1 MSSLQG
7 EEVKLKRLLS
17 EFALTFIVSWIV
29 EFLYMG
35 VKGVFEGTTLSL
47 LEISLSFDNAV
58 MNAVI
63 LSGLS
68 RVWRRRFLTWGM
80 VIAVFGMR
88 FLFPV
93 LIVVLTSGLS
103 FSKVLDL
110 AFKEP
115 ETYAHYLESAE
126 PLILAFGGSFLL
138 MVFVNWLFDAGKEL
152 HWIRVLEDFASK
164 IAKLGEVKLIIALS
178 VIFLIGYLKRE
189 PDIILAMILGVLLF
203 EVVHFVKSAID
214 YFKEKRGL
222 SGGGLG
228 AFIYLELLDASCSLD
243 GTVGAFAISQ
253 NLIIITVGLSVG
265 AFILRSLTLYFVES
279 GKLQEL
285 PYLEHGAHWGIGAL
299 GIMMLLEL
307 FIHIPEFVISS
318 LALIF
323 ILSSLY
329 SSIKRT
335 KPLLS

>member
-1 MSSLQG
+1 MR
-7 EEVKLKRLLS
+7 LKRLLL
-17 EFALTFIVSWIV
+17 EFFVIFAVSWVI

-35 VKGVFEGTTLSL
+35 IKGVFEGTTLSL
-47 LEISLSFDNAV
+47 LEMSLSFDNAV

-68 RVWRRRFLTWGM
+68 QVWRRRFLTWGM

-93 LIVVLTSGLS
+93 LIVTVTSGLS
-103 FSKVLDL
+103 VEKVLEL

-115 ETYAHYLESAE
+115 EVYGHYLESAE

-138 MVFVNWLFDAGKEL
+138 MVFVNWLFDAGREL
-152 HWIRVLEDFASK
+152 HWIGLLENFASR
-164 IAKLGEVKLIIALS
+164 IAKLGEVKLIIALAVVFTVGFFKRDPS
-178 VIFLIGYLKRE
+178 V
-189 PDIILAMILGVLLF
+189 ILAMILGVLLF
-203 EVVHFVKSAID
+203 EIVHFIKSSIE
-214 YFKEKRGL
+214 YFKEKRGID
-222 SGGGLG
+222 SGIG

-279 GKLQEL
+279 GKLSQL

-307 FIHIPEFVISS
+307 FFHIPEVVMSS
-318 LALIF
+318 LALFF

>member
-1 MSSLQG
+1 M
-7 EEVKLKRLLS
+7 KLKRLLL
-17 EFALTFIVSWIV
+17 EFAVICAVSWVI

-35 VKGVFEGTTLSL
+35 IKGVFEGTTLSL
-47 LEISLSFDNAV
+47 LEMSLSFDNAV
-58 MNAVI
+58 MNAVV

-93 LIVVLTSGLS
+93 LIVVATSGLS
-103 FSKVLDL
+103 FEKVLDL

-115 ETYAHYLESAE
+115 EVYARYLESAE

-138 MVFVNWLFDAGKEL
+138 MVFVNWLFDAGREL
-152 HWIRVLEDFASK
+152 HWIGLLENFASK

-178 VIFLIGYLKRE
+178 VVFVVGYFRRE
-189 PDIILAMILGVLLF
+189 PEVLLSMILGVLLF
-203 EVVHFVKSAID
+203 EIVHFVKSSIE
-214 YFKEKRGL
+214 YFKEKRGID
-222 SGGGLG
+222 GGIG

-279 GKLQEL
+279 GKLSEL
-285 PYLEHGAHWGIGAL
+285 LYLEHGAHWGIGAL

-307 FIHIPEFVISS
+307 FFHIPEVVISS

-335 KPLLS
+335 KPLLIK

>member
-1 MSSLQG
+1 M
-7 EEVKLKRLLS
+7 KLRKLLL
-17 EFALTFIVSWIV
+17 EFILIFAASWLI

-35 VKGVFEGTTLSL
+35 IKGVFEGTTLSL

-68 RVWRRRFLTWGM
+68 QVWRRRFLTWGM

-103 FSKVLDL
+103 IERVLEL
-110 AFKEP
+110 AFREP
-115 ETYAHYLESAE
+115 EVYAHYLEAAE

-138 MVFVNWLFDAGKEL
+138 MVFVNWLFDAGREL
-152 HWIRVLEDFASK
+152 HWIGLLENFASK

-178 VIFLIGYLKRE
+178 VIFLVGYFKRE
-189 PDIILAMILGVLLF
+189 PNILLSMILGVLLF
-203 EVVHFVKSAID
+203 EIVHFVKSSIE
-214 YFKEKRGL
+214 YFKEKRGID
-222 SGGGLG
+222 GGVG

-253 NLIIITVGLSVG
+253 NLVIITVGLSVG

-279 GKLQEL
+279 GKLSEL

-307 FIHIPEFVISS
+307 FFSIPELVISA
-318 LALIF
+318 LALVF

-335 KPLLS
+335 KPLLIR

>member
-1 MSSLQG
+1 MR
-7 EEVKLKRLLS
+7 LKRLLL
-17 EFALTFIVSWIV
+17 EFFVIFAVSWVI

-35 VKGVFEGTTLSL
+35 IKGVFEGTTLSL
-47 LEISLSFDNAV
+47 LEMSLSFDNAV

-68 RVWRRRFLTWGM
+68 QVWRRRFLTWGM

-93 LIVVLTSGLS
+93 LIVTVTSGLS
-103 FSKVLDL
+103 VEKVLEL

-115 ETYAHYLESAE
+115 EVYGHYLESAE

-138 MVFVNWLFDAGKEL
+138 MVFVNWLFDAGREL
-152 HWIRVLEDFASK
+152 HWIGLLENFASR
-164 IAKLGEVKLIIALS
+164 IAKLGEVKLIIALA
-178 VIFLIGYLKRE
+178 VVFTVGFFKRD
-189 PDIILAMILGVLLF
+189 PNVILAMILGVLLF
-203 EVVHFVKSAID
+203 EIVHFIKSSIE
-214 YFKEKRGL
+214 YFKEKRGID
-222 SGGGLG
+222 SGIG

-279 GKLQEL
+279 GKLSQL

-307 FIHIPEFVISS
+307 FFHIPEVVMSS
-318 LALIF
+318 LALLF

-335 KPLLS
+335 KHLLS

>member
-1 MSSLQG
+1 M
-7 EEVKLKRLLS
+7 KLRKLLL
-17 EFALTFIVSWIV
+17 EFALTFLVSWVV

-35 VKGVFEGTTLSL
+35 VRGVFEGTTLSL

-80 VIAVFGMR
+80 VVAVFGMR

-103 FSKVLDL
+103 IERVIDL
-110 AFKEP
+110 AFREP
-115 ETYAHYLESAE
+115 EVYAHYLEVAE
-126 PLILAFGGSFLL
+126 PLILAFGGAFLL
-138 MVFVNWLFDAGKEL
+138 MVFVSWLFDAGREL
-152 HWIRVLEDFASK
+152 HWIGVLEDFAAK
-164 IAKLGEVKLIIALS
+164 MAKLGEVKLIIALS
-178 VIFLIGYLKRE
+178 VIFAVGLLKKDSR
-189 PDIILAMILGVLLF
+189 ILLAMILGVLLF
-203 EVVHFVKSAID
+203 EIVHFIKSSIE
-214 YFKEKRGL
+214 YFKEKKGIE
-222 SGGGLG
+222 GGLG

-279 GKLQEL
+279 GKMSEL
-285 PYLEHGAHWGIGAL
+285 PYLEHGAHWGIGSL

-307 FIHIPEFVISS
+307 FFSVPEFVISS
-318 LALIF
+318 LALVF

-329 SSIKRT
+329 SSIRRT
-335 KPLLS
+335 KHLLVK

>member
-1 MSSLQG
+1 MR
-7 EEVKLKRLLS
+7 LKRLLL
-17 EFALTFIVSWIV
+17 EFFVIFAVSWVI

-35 VKGVFEGTTLSL
+35 IKGVFEGTTLSL
-47 LEISLSFDNAV
+47 LEMSLSFDNAV

-68 RVWRRRFLTWGM
+68 PVWRRRFLTWGM

-93 LIVVLTSGLS
+93 LIVTVTSGLS
-103 FSKVLDL
+103 VEKVLEL

-115 ETYAHYLESAE
+115 EVYAHYLESAE

-152 HWIRVLEDFASK
+152 HWIDLLENFASK
-164 IAKLGEVKLIIALS
+164 IAKLGEVKLIVALS

-189 PDIILAMILGVLLF
+189 PNIILAMILGVLLF
-203 EVVHFVKSAID
+203 EVVHFIKSAVE
-214 YFKEKRGL
+214 YFKEKRGVD
-222 SGGGLG
+222 SGIG

-279 GKLQEL
+279 GKLSQL

-307 FIHIPEFVISS
+307 FFHIPEVVMSS
-318 LALIF
+318 LALFF

>member
-1 MSSLQG
+1 MR
-7 EEVKLKRLLS
+7 LKRLLL
-17 EFALTFIVSWIV
+17 EFFVIFAVSWVI

-35 VKGVFEGTTLSL
+35 IKGVFEGTTLSL
-47 LEISLSFDNAV
+47 LEMSLSFDNAV

-68 RVWRRRFLTWGM
+68 QVWRRRFLTWGM

-93 LIVVLTSGLS
+93 LIVTVTSGLS
-103 FSKVLDL
+103 VEKVLEL

-115 ETYAHYLESAE
+115 EVYGHYLESAE

-138 MVFVNWLFDAGKEL
+138 MVFVNWLFDAGREL
-152 HWIRVLEDFASK
+152 HWIGLLENFASR
-164 IAKLGEVKLIIALS
+164 IAKLGEVKLIIALA
-178 VIFLIGYLKRE
+178 VVFTVGFFKRD
-189 PDIILAMILGVLLF
+189 PNVILAMILGVLLF
-203 EVVHFVKSAID
+203 EIVHFIKSSIE
-214 YFKEKRGL
+214 YFKEKRGID
-222 SGGGLG
+222 SGIG

-279 GKLQEL
+279 GKLSQL

-307 FIHIPEFVISS
+307 FFHIPEVVMSS
-318 LALIF
+318 LALFF

-335 KPLLS
+335 KHLLS

>member
-1 MSSLQG
+1 L
-7 EEVKLKRLLS
+7 KLKKLLL
-17 EFALTFIVSWIV
+17 EFALIFLISWAI
-29 EFLYMG
+29 EFAYMG
-35 VKGVFEGTTLSL
+35 IKGVFEGTTLSL

-68 RVWRRRFLTWGM
+68 QLWRKRFLTWGM

-93 LIVVLTSGLS
+93 LIVSLTAGIAVPEVI
-103 FSKVLDL
+103 KI

-115 ETYAHYLESAE
+115 EVYGHYLEKAE
-126 PLILAFGGSFLL
+126 PLILAFGGSFLF
-138 MVFVNWLFDAGKEL
+138 MVFVNWLFDAGREL
-152 HWIRVLEDFASK
+152 HWIRLLEERAT
-164 IAKLGEVKLIIALS
+164 KLARVGEIKLIIALT
-178 VIFLIGYLKRE
+178 VIFVVGYLKRE
-189 PDIILAMILGVLLF
+189 PSIILSMILGVLLF
-203 EVVHFVKSAID
+203 EIVHFIKSAVE
-214 YFKEKRGL
+214 YFKEKKGID
-222 SGGGLG
+222 SGIG

-253 NLIIITVGLSVG
+253 NLVIITVGLSVG
-265 AFILRSLTLYFVES
+265 AFILRSLTIYFVES
-279 GKLQEL
+279 GKLKEL

-307 FIHIPEFVISS
+307 FFHIPEVVISS

-329 SSIKRT
+329 SSIKRA
-335 KPLLS
+335 KPLLTS

>member
-1 MSSLQG
+1 M
-7 EEVKLKRLLS
+7 KLRKLLAEFVLIFAVS
-17 EFALTFIVSWIV
+17 WLIEFA
-29 EFLYMG
+29 YMG
-35 VKGVFEGTTLSL
+35 IKGVFEGTTLSL

-68 RVWRRRFLTWGM
+68 QVWRRRFLTWGM

-103 FSKVLDL
+103 VEKVLEL

-115 ETYAHYLESAE
+115 EVYAHYLESAE

-138 MVFVNWLFDAGKEL
+138 MVFVNWLFDAGREL
-152 HWIRVLEDFASK
+152 HWIKLFENFASK

-178 VIFLIGYLKRE
+178 VIFLVGYFKKE
-189 PDIILAMILGVLLF
+189 PNILLSMILGVLSF
-203 EVVHFVKSAID
+203 EVVHFVKSSIE
-214 YFKEKRGL
+214 YFKERQGIE
-222 SGGGLG
+222 SGIGT
-228 AFIYLELLDASCSLD
+228 FIYLELLDASCSLD

-279 GKLQEL
+279 GKLSEL

-307 FIHIPEFVISS
+307 FFQIPELVISA
-318 LALIF
+318 LALVF

-329 SSIKRT
+329 SSLKRT
-335 KPLLS
+335 KPLLIK